1 MTNRK
6 STVVFQNAFIVN
18 DIEAAVAR
26 WARTMGVGPW
36 VMLEN
41 ISMPNAFYKGQP
53 TTMKLHAALAASGG
67 IQMELIQPLHDHPSV
82 YRDYFPAGKE
92 GFHHIGVLTDD
103 VAREVEIYGRLGH
116 GVIASGGNPDTTHIA
131 YVDTWDAG
139 QCIVELIHADDSY
152 IQMSRMLEDAA
163 RKWDGKT
170 LTVPRT

>member
-26 WARTMGVGPW
+26 WVRTMGVGPW

-41 ISMPNAFYKGQP
+41 ISMANAVYKGKP

-82 YRDYFPAGKE
+82 YRDYFPTGKE

-103 VAREVEIYGRLGH
+103 VPRDVEMYGKLGH
-116 GVIASGGNPDTTHIA
+116 EVIASGGNPDQTHIA
-131 YVDTWDAG
+131 YVDTWNTG
-139 QCIVELIHADDSY
+139 HCIVELIHADDAY
-152 IQMSRMLEDAA
+152 LKMSRMLEDAA
-163 RKWDGKT
+163 RTWDGKT
-170 LTVPRT
+170 MTVPRG

>member
-1 MTNRK
+1 MDRK

-26 WARTMGVGPW
+26 WVRTMGIGPW

-41 ISMPNAFYKGQP
+41 ISMANAFYKGQP

-82 YRDYFPAGKE
+82 YRDYFPPGKE

-103 VAREVEIYGRLGH
+103 VARDVAMYAELGH
-116 GVIASGGNPDTTHIA
+116 GVVASGGNPDQTHIA
-131 YVDTWDAG
+131 YVDTWNTG
-139 QCIVELIHADDSY
+139 HCLVELIHADDGY
-152 IQMSRMLEDAA
+152 RQMSRMLEDAA
-163 RKWDGKT
+163 RTWDGKT
-170 LTVPRT
+170 ITVPRG

>member
-26 WARTMGVGPW
+26 WVRTMGVGPW

-41 ISMPNAFYKGQP
+41 ISMANAFYKGQP

-82 YRDYFPAGKE
+82 YRDYFPTGKE

-103 VAREVEIYGRLGH
+103 VQRDVEMYRALGH
-116 GVIASGGNPDTTHIA
+116 EVIASGGNPDSTHIA
-131 YVDTWDAG
+131 YVDTWNTG
-139 QCIVELIHADDSY
+139 HCIVELIHADDAY
-152 IQMSRMLEDAA
+152 LKMSRMLEDAA
-163 RKWDGKT
+163 RTWDGKT
-170 LTVPRT
+170 MTVPRG